1 MNRSQVVVIL
11 VSMYALVFQASP
23 WLGFSEGLVYTMF
36 FLSPFLMVYMV
47 YMVLRFGEPSE
58 HTFEER
64 FYDDWD
70 YTRNGKEEMDPTP

>member
-1 MNRSQVVVIL
+1 MNRSQVVVIAVTL
-11 VSMYALVFQASP
+11 YAIVFQASP
-23 WLGFSEGLVYTMF
+23 WLGFSEGIIFTMF
-36 FLSPFLMVYMV
+36 FLAPFVMIYMV

-70 YTRNGKEEMDPTP
+70 YKSNAKEELDATA